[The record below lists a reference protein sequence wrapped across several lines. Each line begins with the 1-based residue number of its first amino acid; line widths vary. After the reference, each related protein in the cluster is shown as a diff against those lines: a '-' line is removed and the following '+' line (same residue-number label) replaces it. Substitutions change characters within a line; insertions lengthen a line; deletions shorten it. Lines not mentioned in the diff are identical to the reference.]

1 MIMKNLEKIEK
12 FVHGELEESDLW
24 EFKKALENDVVLRE
38 ELQQYQALLEL
49 TKNKEKLNL
58 MSMMNEIHKENKN
71 NGKKFSLS
79 SYKVSLIAAS
89 LLLLFAVGGSL
100 FLMQNKGTQKEL
112 FAKYYST
119 ESASFNV
126 RSANASMEQPVM
138 QGMQF
143 YELQDYSTALEMFNK
158 TPENIMGRLYSGLSH
173 IELGEFSMA
182 IIDFKFVIN
191 QNDNLF
197 IDQAEW
203 YLALCYL
210 KTNQTKEA
218 VKYLEK
224 IAGDRGFFKT
234 KAQKLLEELK

>member
-1 MIMKNLEKIEK
+1 
-12 FVHGELEESDLW
+12 
-24 EFKKALENDVVLRE
+24 
-38 ELQQYQALLEL
+38 
-49 TKNKEKLNL
+49 
-58 MSMMNEIHKENKN
+58 
-71 NGKKFSLS
+71 
-79 SYKVSLIAAS
+79 
-89 LLLLFAVGGSL
+89 
-100 FLMQNKGTQKEL
+100 
-112 FAKYYST
+112 
-119 ESASFNV
+119 
-126 RSANASMEQPVM
+126 M

-173 IELGEFSMA
+173 IELGEFSKA
-182 IIDFKFVIN
+182 IIDFKFVIK

-218 VKYLEK
+218 VNYLEK

-234 KAQKLLEELK
+234 KAR